1 MSKYQE
7 KWLESALSDLD
18 EILDYLIDNTQDPE
32 LVIKTEDSIRFS
44 IATLLTQPE
53 MGIEMPNN
61 KRKLILKKV
70 PFIVV
75 YEIKQTEIWIW
86 GITHQSRKFPD
97 QKYG

>member
-1 MSKYQE
+1 MSEYQE
-7 KWLESALSDLD
+7 QWLESALSDLE

-32 LVIKTEDSIRFS
+32 LVIKTEDSIRSS

-86 GITHQSRKFPD
+86 GVTHQSRKFPD